1 MDSASRVNGVGVAGA
16 ALTRVKSVSKLT
28 GAWTQGRKLWTKSML
43 VMLIRAS
50 IKRLITAKAG
60 REERESNLMG
70 AMPILV
76 LDCVRLSQR
85 NLALI

>member
-1 MDSASRVNGVGVAGA
+1 
-16 ALTRVKSVSKLT
+16 
-28 GAWTQGRKLWTKSML
+28 ML

-60 REERESNLMG
+60 REECESNLLG

-76 LDCVRLSQR
+76 LHCVRLSQR